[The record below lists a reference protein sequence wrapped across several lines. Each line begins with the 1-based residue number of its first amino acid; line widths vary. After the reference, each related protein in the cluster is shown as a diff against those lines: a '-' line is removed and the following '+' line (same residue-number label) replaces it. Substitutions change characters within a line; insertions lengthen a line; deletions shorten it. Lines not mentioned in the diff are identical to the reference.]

1 MRNDRNRRIACLA
14 ALAIAGSGLGGC
26 NLFRPQGELTTG
38 SIAPNAKV
46 VQAPSAADKE
56 CLARAMYFESNR
68 SDEEGLLAVGTVV
81 MNRLDAPAYPGRIC
95 EVVGQKRQFANGVL
109 TKPVRD
115 QDRPRLEKV
124 ADLILSGQRHEG
136 VGQALHFHTAGYS
149 FPYKNMHYVVAAGGN
164 VFYEKSDREG
174 YLPAHRPQAVVQVA
188 SGRLMPLQVA
198 AAQSGMIGLP
208 LTGRVQ
214 PTLTAE
220 YTAPTAPELRLPG
233 PARYASVPGRATSD
247 KVR

>member
-1 MRNDRNRRIACLA
+1 MRADRTTRLLCLFGL
-14 ALAIAGSGLGGC
+14 ALTGSGLGGC
-26 NLFRPQGELTTG
+26 GLVGPQAELTTG
-38 SIAPNAKV
+38 SIATNAKL
-46 VQAPSAADKE
+46 VQAPTPADKE

-68 SDEEGLLAVGTVV
+68 TDEDGLLAVGTVV

-115 QDRPRLEKV
+115 QDRPRLERV
-124 ADLILSGQRHEG
+124 ADALLSGKRHDG

-174 YLPAHRPQAVVQVA
+174 YLPAIRPPAVVQAA
-188 SGRLMPLQVA
+188 SGKLLPLQVA
-198 AAQSGMIGLP
+198 AANSGMIGLP
-208 LTGRVQ
+208 LTGRVPQ
-214 PTLTAE
+214 TLTAD
-220 YTAPTAPELRLPG
+220 YKAPELQIPG
-233 PARYASVPGRATSD
+233 PARYASAPGRAE
-247 KVR
+247 R

>member
-1 MRNDRNRRIACLA
+1 MRADRTLRLLCLSGL
-14 ALAIAGSGLGGC
+14 ALTGSGLGGC
-26 NLFRPQGELTTG
+26 GLFPHQAELTTG
-38 SIAPNAKV
+38 SIAANVKV
-46 VQAPSAADKE
+46 VQAPTAADKE

-68 SDEEGLLAVGTVV
+68 SDEDGLLAVGTVV

-115 QDRPRLEKV
+115 QDRPRLERV
-124 ADLILSGQRHEG
+124 ADALLSGKRHDG
-136 VGQALHFHTAGYS
+136 VGPALHFHTAGYK
-149 FPYKNMHYVVAAGGN
+149 FPYNNMHYVVAAGGN

-174 YLPAHRPQAVVQVA
+174 YLPAVQPRAVVQTA
-188 SGRLMPLQVA
+188 TGRLMPLQVA
-198 AAQSGMIGLP
+198 AATSGMIGLP

-220 YTAPTAPELRLPG
+220 YTAPTAPELRIPG
-233 PARYASVPGRATSD
+233 PARYASAPARD
-247 KVR
+247 KH